1 MSKTIRK
8 STVALILAAGML
20 APAAVRSEQNSPG
33 THILT
38 FQESVPPAE
47 RARLAAAAGVEVV
60 KELPFIDGLLVRLPA
75 FAPAALQLLSAS
87 PAVEG
92 LEENAYRKWIEA
104 APAAL
109 SPAEP
114 LTLETALMNTLGRI
128 EFTPRPAKPKEQG
141 SEVPWG
147 IERVKAP
154 KAWAKTQGAGVKVAV
169 IDTGIDFK
177 HPDIA
182 PNYGGGVN
190 VVEEGA
196 SPMDDNGHG
205 THVAGTIAAVKDNKG
220 VVGVAP
226 KAKVYAIKVLDKD
239 GGGDTEG
246 IVAGIAWAVKNKMK
260 VINMSLGGPSS
271 AAMTK
276 AVKKAYDAGVTV
288 VAAAGNDPDAPVSA
302 PARYPQSIAVSAST
316 KEDKL
321 AFFSTTG
328 PEIAVIAPGHEITS
342 LAPGGG
348 YAKHSGTSMACPHV
362 AGLAA
367 LAVSLG
373 ASGPKA
379 VRDALAA
386 AAVPLEKLTADQ
398 QGKGMVEADR
408 LR

>member
-1 MSKTIRK
+1 MH
-8 STVALILAAGML
+8 
-20 APAAVRSEQNSPG
+20 E
-33 THILT
+33 
-38 FQESVPPAE
+38 
-47 RARLAAAAGVEVV
+47 
-60 KELPFIDGLLVRLPA
+60 
-75 FAPAALQLLSAS
+75 
-87 PAVEG
+87 
-92 LEENAYRKWIEA
+92 WIEA

-205 THVAGTIAAVKDNKG
+205 THVAGTIAAVKDGKG

-246 IVAGIAWAVKNKMK
+246 IVEGIAWAVKNKMQ

-342 LAPGGG
+342 LAPGGK

-373 ASGPKA
+373 ASSPKA

-386 AAVPLEKLTADQ
+386 AAVPLGKLTRPGAR
-398 QGKGMVEADR
+398 MVEADR